1 MNPVTASIEYLSV
14 LWGFLYFFFGSL
26 PPLAL
31 FLAMSETLIIMSW
44 NIPSGHRKEQYTLPN
59 RIVTTIRIMNAAAL
73 PEKMETRAGVNCVL
87 NIAWESGLP
96 PLMLRKPHVMHTNT
110 IVAAIILKILG
121 ILFIAFVF
129 WLQNY

>member
-1 MNPVTASIEYLSV
+1 
-14 LWGFLYFFFGSL
+14 
-26 PPLAL
+26 
-31 FLAMSETLIIMSW
+31 
-44 NIPSGHRKEQYTLPN
+44 
-59 RIVTTIRIMNAAAL
+59 MNAAAL

-96 PLMLRKPHVMHTNT
+96 PLMLRKPQVMHTNT